1 MMSEVKT
8 FFFRTQGKKSL
19 SLVDWISYI
28 YLLLG
33 FLIIFLPVMWLALN
47 SIKSQFLLQKL
58 DTNILP
64 LDYDRIARATVYN
77 PEGKDIFFIK
87 DMPQWVLYWN
97 DLSTEE
103 QALHDPYKFL
113 EKFNGNELYA
123 LRSHFG
129 LIPGLAK
136 KYIAEN
142 NLPDWLL
149 KYPSM
154 FPNSKKKYNP
164 ELILETL
171 NIEDQR
177 LLSEFLGIKPYKP
190 NGFAAQIL
198 VTAPDP
204 ESGINNKYAVNRLQ
218 PNKETVRARPI
229 ESINSKMVTLQT
241 STLKA
246 NTKISPSWK
255 NYINPLTGN
264 LGDGGQFNAVRC
276 LNNSIIVTIVATIIT
291 VLINSMAAF
300 ALSKYRFNGQ
310 IIFYI
315 IILATLMVPASVLM
329 VGIFKMVSLTGLS
342 GSLWGVIIPG
352 AATPTGVFLLR
363 QYMLTIPDELL
374 EAARMDAA
382 SEWTIYWRIVFPLAL
397 PAIAVLTILSIIWRW
412 NDLILPMIAVSTT
425 KAAYTIQLCLLDF
438 QGEYVSQEHY
448 KLAMTVV
455 SLIPTTLIFVFL
467 QRYITT
473 GIANT
478 GIK

>member
-87 DMPQWVLYWN
+87 DMPRWVLYWN
-97 DLSTEE
+97 DLSAEE

-113 EKFNGNELYA
+113 EKFNGNEFYA

-129 LIPGLAK
+129 LISVLAK
-136 KYIAEN
+136 KYITEN

-154 FPNSKKKYNP
+154 FPNSKKEYNP

-177 LLSEFLGIKPYKP
+177 LLSEFLGINPYKP
-190 NGFAAQIL
+190 NGFTAQIL

-204 ESGINNKYAVNRLQ
+204 ESGNASKFAVNRLQ
-218 PNKETVRARPI
+218 ANKETVRARPI

-276 LNNSIIVTIVATIIT
+276 LNNSIIVTIIATIIT

-310 IIFYI
+310 IIFFI

-352 AATPTGVFLLR
+352 AATPTGVFMLR

-438 QGEYVSQEHY
+438 SGEYVSQEHY
-448 KLAMTVV
+448 RLAMTVV
-455 SLIPTTLIFVFL
+455 SLIPTTIVFVFL